1 MFLLTGVVVRCHES
15 RLLHE
20 NRKMARRM
28 LAEKVDE
35 HLNGSMSVAAQKQ
48 RRDEQRAYKMSQKRE
63 KLREL
68 RRQFKEREGLT

>member
-1 MFLLTGVVVRCHES
+1 
-15 RLLHE
+15 
-20 NRKMARRM
+20 MARRM